1 MKCEVA
7 SVGGLFHFIQRAAGR
22 PYAAPGLLMFKR
34 VVAVIDDDP
43 SMRTSLAR
51 LLRAKGYACETCA
64 SAEEFLDGFTTS
76 QANCVLVDIN
86 LGSGLSGIELCKR
99 LKASGRS
106 LNVIVMTGV
115 DIQQNKK
122 EAIEAGCNA
131 YLHKPFSPHTL
142 IDAIEKRA

>member
-1 MKCEVA
+1 
-7 SVGGLFHFIQRAAGR
+7 
-22 PYAAPGLLMFKR
+22 MFKR
-34 VVAVIDDDP
+34 VVAVIDDDH

-51 LLRAKGYACETCA
+51 LLRAKGYVCEICA

-86 LGSGLSGIELCKR
+86 LGDGLSGIELCKR

-115 DIQQNKK
+115 DIQLNMK

-142 IDAIEKRA
+142 IDAIETRAT